1 MLWLYSN
8 TLGTVL
14 LGLYTMTKGNL
25 GFVMAPVIG
34 FFAAGV
40 SLPII
45 ALNVPI
51 MRKIVTQ
58 PTSSI
63 CLCCAFIAVTGLFAT
78 TLTGVIVIN
87 QEFQLPATTIATTIA
102 TLTLPFYPAALL
114 ATWFEYGPWLL
125 SNTKR

>member
-8 TLGTVL
+8 TLGTIL
-14 LGLYTMTKGNL
+14 LGLHTMTKGDL
-25 GFVMAPVIG
+25 GFVMAPLVG
-34 FFAAGV
+34 FFAAGI

-51 MRKIVTQ
+51 MRKIVAQ

-63 CLCCAFIAVTGLFAT
+63 RLCCAFLAVTGLFVTA
-78 TLTGVIVIN
+78 LGGVIVIN
-87 QEFQLPATTIATTIA
+87 QEYQLPAATIA

-114 ATWFEYGPWLL
+114 ATWLEYRPWLL
-125 SNTKR
+125 SNLKR